1 MLRRE
6 FRAMGTDVEL
16 LLNPAVDA
24 DEAEQA
30 LDAAAREIAAIETLA
45 SRFDRESELSRL
57 NAAGTMEV
65 SPDLMRLVTLALQ
78 MRDATAG
85 RFDPTLHAAIVAAGY
100 DRTLDDIPADGP
112 AAGVP
117 QPGGGDVDANPQ
129 TGVITLGMGV
139 ALDLGG
145 IAKGWAADRAADLL
159 GMAGSC
165 LVSMGGDIAV
175 RGSLDGEPWPIEV
188 QHGEGTAVIGLTRG
202 GMATSGTDR
211 RRWRRDGKDMHH
223 VIDPATGRPSDTDL
237 VRVTAVAEDAAHAEV
252 WATALLVSGSGAAAD
267 EADRMGMPTVLVA
280 ADGNTTSAGGLE

>member
-30 LDAAAREIAAIETLA
+30 LDAAAREIAAIEKLA

-129 TGVITLGMGV
+129 TGVIALGMGV

-267 EADRMGMPTVLVA
+267 EADRMGMPAVLVA

>member
-30 LDAAAREIAAIETLA
+30 LDAAAREIAAIEKLA

-57 NAAGTMEV
+57 NVAGTMEV

-129 TGVITLGMGV
+129 TGVIALGMGV

-267 EADRMGMPTVLVA
+267 EADRMGMPAVLVA

>member
-1 MLRRE
+1 MLRRD

-16 LLNPAVDA
+16 LLDAATDPA
-24 DEAEQA
+24 EAEQA
-30 LDAAAREIAAIETLA
+30 FDAAAAEIARIEKVA

-57 NAAGTMEV
+57 NAAGSMEV

-78 MRDATAG
+78 MREATGG
-85 RFDPTLHAAIVAAGY
+85 RFDPTVHAAMVAAGY

-112 AAGVP
+112 EAGVP
-117 QPGGGDVDANPQ
+117 QPGGGEVDANPQ

-159 GMAGSC
+159 GMTGAC

-188 QHGEGTAVIGLTRG
+188 THGDGTAVIGLSRG
-202 GMATSGTDR
+202 GLATSGTDK
-211 RRWRRDGKDMHH
+211 RRWRRAGRDMHH
-223 VIDPATGRPSDTDL
+223 VIDPATGRPSTTDL

-252 WATALLVSGSGAAAD
+252 WATALLVSGSAAAAD
-267 EADRMGMPTVLVA
+267 EADRLGLPAVLVG
-280 ADGNTTSAGGLE
+280 ADGNTTSAGGLA

>member
-30 LDAAAREIAAIETLA
+30 LDAAAREIAAIEKLA

-57 NAAGTMEV
+57 NAAGTLEV

-267 EADRMGMPTVLVA
+267 EADRMGMPAVLVA
-280 ADGNTTSAGGLE
+280 ADGNTTSAGGLA

>member
-24 DEAEQA
+24 VDAEEA
-30 LDAAAREIAAIETLA
+30 LDAATREIAAIEKLA

-85 RFDPTLHAAIVAAGY
+85 RFDPTLHAAMVAAGY
-100 DRTLDDIPADGP
+100 DRTLDDIPTDGP

-117 QPGGGDVDANPQ
+117 QPGGGEVDANPQ

-188 QHGEGTAVIGLTRG
+188 QHGDGTAVIGLTRG

-223 VIDPATGRPSDTDL
+223 VIDPATGSPSDTDL

-267 EADRMGMPTVLVA
+267 EADRMGMPAVLVA
-280 ADGNTTSAGGLE
+280 ADGHTTSAGGLE

>member
-24 DEAEQA
+24 VDAEEA
-30 LDAAAREIAAIETLA
+30 LDAAQREIAGIEKLA

-85 RFDPTLHAAIVAAGY
+85 RFDPTLHAAMVAAGY
-100 DRTLDDIPADGP
+100 DRTLDDIPTDGP

-117 QPGGGDVDANPQ
+117 QPGGGEVDANPQ

-188 QHGEGTAVIGLTRG
+188 QHGDGTAVIGLTRG

-223 VIDPATGRPSDTDL
+223 VIDPATGSPSDTDL

-267 EADRMGMPTVLVA
+267 EADRMGMPAVLVA
-280 ADGNTTSAGGLE
+280 ADGHTTSAGGLE

>member
-30 LDAAAREIAAIETLA
+30 LDAAAREIAAIEKLA

-129 TGVITLGMGV
+129 TGVIALGMGV

-267 EADRMGMPTVLVA
+267 EADRMGMPAVLVA
-280 ADGNTTSAGGLE
+280 ADGNTTSAGGLA

>member
-30 LDAAAREIAAIETLA
+30 LDAAAREIAAIEKLA
-45 SRFDRESELSRL
+45 SRFDRESELSHL
-57 NAAGTMEV
+57 NAAGTLEV

-267 EADRMGMPTVLVA
+267 EADRMGMPAVLVA
-280 ADGNTTSAGGLE
+280 ADGNTTSAGGLA

>member
-30 LDAAAREIAAIETLA
+30 LDAAAREIAAIEKLA

>member
-16 LLNPAVDA
+16 LLEPAVDT
-24 DEAEQA
+24 DEAQQA
-30 LDAAAREIAAIETLA
+30 LDAAQREIAGIEKLA

-57 NAAGTMEV
+57 NAAGTLEV

-85 RFDPTLHAAIVAAGY
+85 RFDPTLHAAMVAAGY
-100 DRTLDDIPADGP
+100 DRTLDDIPTDGP

-117 QPGGGDVDANPQ
+117 QPGGGEVDANPQ

-188 QHGEGTAVIGLTRG
+188 QHGDGTAVIGLTRG

-252 WATALLVSGSGAAAD
+252 WATALLVSGSDAAAH
-267 EADRMGMPTVLVA
+267 EADQMGMPAVLVA
-280 ADGNTTSAGGLE
+280 ADGNTTSAGGLA

>member
-1 MLRRE
+1 
-6 FRAMGTDVEL
+6 
-16 LLNPAVDA
+16 
-24 DEAEQA
+24 
-30 LDAAAREIAAIETLA
+30 
-45 SRFDRESELSRL
+45 
-57 NAAGTMEV
+57 
-65 SPDLMRLVTLALQ
+65 MRLVTLALQ

-85 RFDPTLHAAIVAAGY
+85 RFDPTLHAAMVAAGY
-100 DRTLDDIPADGP
+100 DRTLDDIPTDGP

-117 QPGGGDVDANPQ
+117 QPGGGEVDANPQ

-188 QHGEGTAVIGLTRG
+188 QHGDGTAVIGLTRG

-252 WATALLVSGSGAAAD
+252 WATALLVSGSDAAAH
-267 EADRMGMPTVLVA
+267 EADQMGMPAVLVA
-280 ADGNTTSAGGLE
+280 ADGNTTSAGGLA

>member
-1 MLRRE
+1 MLRRT

-16 LLNPAVDA
+16 LLNPAVDSA
-24 DEAEQA
+24 EAEAALDEAT
-30 LDAAAREIAAIETLA
+30 REIARIEKVA
-45 SRFDRESELSRL
+45 SRFDRNSELSRL

-65 SPDLMRLVTLALQ
+65 SPDLMRLITLALQ

-85 RFDPTLHAAIVAAGY
+85 RFDPTVHAAMVAAGY
-100 DRTLDDIPADGP
+100 DRTLDEVPADGP
-112 AAGVP
+112 APGVA
-117 QPGGGDVDANPQ
+117 QPGGGDVHADPQ
-129 TGVITLGMGV
+129 QGIVTLGMGV

-188 QHGEGTAVIGLTRG
+188 QHGDGTAVIGLTRG

-211 RRWRRDGKDMHH
+211 RRWRRGGEDMHH
-223 VIDPATGRPSDTDL
+223 VIDPATGRPSRTDL
-237 VRVTAVAEDAAHAEV
+237 VRVTAIAEDAAHAEV
-252 WATALLVSGSGAAAD
+252 WATALLVSGSDAAAD
-267 EADRMGMPTVLVA
+267 EADRMGMPAVLVA
-280 ADGNTTSAGGLE
+280 ADGHTTSAGGLA

>member
-16 LLNPAVDA
+16 LLQPAVDPG
-24 DEAEQA
+24 EAEEA
-30 LDAAAREIAAIETLA
+30 LDEAAREIARIEKLA

-57 NAAGTMEV
+57 NAAGTREV
-65 SPDLMRLVTLALQ
+65 SPDLMRLFTLALQ
-78 MRDATAG
+78 MREATAG
-85 RFDPTLHAAIVAAGY
+85 RFDPTVHAAMVAAGY

-117 QPGGGDVDANPQ
+117 QPGGGVVHANPQ
-129 TGVITLGMGV
+129 TGVVTLDMGV

-145 IAKGWAADRAADLL
+145 ITKGWAADRAADLL

-188 QHGEGTAVIGLTRG
+188 QHGDGTAVIGLTRG
-202 GMATSGTDR
+202 GLATSGTDR
-211 RRWRRDGKDMHH
+211 RRWRRDGKQMHH
-223 VIDPATGRPSDTDL
+223 VIDPATGSPSNTDL

-252 WATALLVSGSGAAAD
+252 WATALLVSGSDVAAD
-267 EADRMGMPTVLVA
+267 EADRMGMPAVLVA
-280 ADGNTTSAGGLE
+280 ADGQTTSAGGLA

>member
-16 LLNPAVDA
+16 LLDPAVDPA
-24 DEAEQA
+24 EAEEALDEAE
-30 LDAAAREIAAIETLA
+30 REIARIEKLA

-65 SPDLMRLVTLALQ
+65 STDLMRLITLALQ
-78 MRDATAG
+78 MREATGG
-85 RFDPTLHAAIVAAGY
+85 RFDPTVHAAMVAAGY

-112 AAGVP
+112 AAGVA
-117 QPGGGDVDANPQ
+117 QPGGGLVQADPQ
-129 TGVITLGMGV
+129 SGVVTLGMGV

-145 IAKGWAADRAADLL
+145 ITKGWAADRAADLL

-165 LVSMGGDIAV
+165 LVSMGGDISV

-188 QHGEGTAVIGLTRG
+188 QHGDGPAVIGLTRG

-211 RRWRRDGKDMHH
+211 RRWRRDGKQMHH

-237 VRVTAVAEDAAHAEV
+237 VRVTTVAEDAAHAEA

-267 EADRMGMPTVLVA
+267 EADRMGMPAVLVA
-280 ADGNTTSAGGLE
+280 ADGHTTSAGGLA

>member
-30 LDAAAREIAAIETLA
+30 LDAAAREIAAIEKLA

-129 TGVITLGMGV
+129 TGVITPGMGV

-165 LVSMGGDIAV
+165 LVSLGGDIAV

-267 EADRMGMPTVLVA
+267 EADRMGMPAVLVA
-280 ADGNTTSAGGLE
+280 ADGNTTSAGGLA

>member
-30 LDAAAREIAAIETLA
+30 LDAAAREIAAIEKLA

-129 TGVITLGMGV
+129 TGVIALGMGV